1 MSHFVDITGGG
12 FLMISSNTVKLLR
25 CCMQVTVELSEDLC
39 LPEQR
44 PEDVDVQVLRNVRRT
59 SARSCALMSELK
71 TLKSKVYGLEND
83 LRHL

>member
-1 MSHFVDITGGG
+1 MWLDQPKHIDNIEACFCVKITIG
-12 FLMISSNTVKLLR
+12 F
-25 CCMQVTVELSEDLC
+25 SEELC

-44 PEDVDVQVLRNVRRT
+44 PEDVDVQILRNVRRT
-59 SARSCALMSELK
+59 SARSTALMNELK